1 MEKRTVLLVDDEEKV
16 LSSLKRDL
24 MDEPYETLF
33 AESGKEALEIL
44 KQNEVHVLVAD
55 MRMPEMS
62 GLELLEIAR
71 KEYPKIVTMVLSGQP
86 QVPQAEIST
95 LLKDFNQG
103 EIFKIIPK
111 PWNLGEELKTAVRQA
126 VELYNLL
133 IVNAD
138 RLVAELE

>member
-33 AESGKEALEIL
+33 ANSGKEALEIL

-71 KEYPKIVTMVLSGQP
+71 KEYPKIVTMVISGQP

-95 LLKDFNQG
+95 LLKGFNQG

-111 PWNLGEELKTAVRQA
+111 PWNLGEELKMAVRQA
-126 VELYNLL
+126 VELYNLHSE
-133 IVNAD
+133 
-138 RLVAELE
+138 RGKLVAELE